1 MKDKFMP
8 RNILSSPYLEVVP
21 SKKTAKVIIVGAVGV
36 NEALNESIIVKCHG
50 VKIKICGSNIKM
62 NVILYRRKNVQERQT
77 YHEKSLLF
85 IQSINQRTG

>member
-1 MKDKFMP
+1 MKKAKVKLHMKDKFMP

-21 SKKTAKVIIVGAVGV
+21 GKKTTKVIIVGAVGV

-62 NVILYRRKNVQERQT
+62 NVLEHNTLEILGKIEEIKLNERA
-77 YHEKSLLF
+77 
-85 IQSINQRTG
+85 